1 MHHLFRRA
9 LIVAFI
15 ITAASSCC
23 RADTLETDDGKTFDG
38 KIVDQNAATVTIE
51 IRTDGMTFRRKFPA
65 AKVKHITRDVADGP
79 AYCPLP
85 LTGDIGVELTADALS
100 RAITEARKSNPQYII
115 LVIDSPGGSGPEMVR
130 IAQVLRD
137 AQALDGKQIQYVAYV
152 KRALSA
158 AAVIA
163 MTCPKIYF
171 AADAVMGA
179 GVPFRFGPDGTPA
192 NLEEKFA
199 SAARAQMRAAASS
212 GGHNDLILRG
222 MMEPELELVVTA
234 GDDGKPEI
242 SEATA
247 APLFGTTPFKSKGR
261 ILTLTA
267 PEAVQ
272 CGLAGGVAAD
282 VDGLHAAMGLSAWHK
297 GDDAAWYVLS
307 DAARQAR
314 AAARD
319 RKGQRVAAAGDG
331 PKESAAV
338 TKTRELLKSA
348 AAKAD
353 SAQKKLDSLK
363 ADYQK
368 ELDAAQDEYK
378 QAIAGANSTANPVL
392 TASAASHKKNTRI
405 KKANEKYPP
414 EIDAAQKAYEKAVG
428 EYNDLVGRLNR
439 ALAAGE

>member
-1 MHHLFRRA
+1 MQHLSCRA
-9 LIVAFI
+9 VLLLAMVI
-15 ITAASSCC
+15 AAALPAL
-23 RADTLETDDGKTFDG
+23 ADTLETDDGKTFDG

-51 IRTDGMTFRRKFPA
+51 VRTDGMTFRRKFPA
-65 AKVKHITRDVADGP
+65 ARVKHITRDAADGP

-85 LTGDIGVELTADALS
+85 LTGEIGVELTADALT
-100 RAITEARKSNPQYII
+100 RALAEARKSSPQYLIF
-115 LVIDSPGGSGPEMVR
+115 VIDSPGGSGPEMVR
-130 IAQVLRD
+130 IAQVIRD
-137 AQALDGKQIQYVAYV
+137 AQALDGKQVQYVAYV
-152 KRALSA
+152 KKALSA
-158 AAVIA
+158 AAVVA
-163 MTCPKIYF
+163 MACPKIYF
-171 AADAVMGA
+171 AADGVMGA

-199 SAARAQMRAAASS
+199 SAARAQMRAAAFS

-222 MMEPELELVVTA
+222 MMEPELELVVTP
-234 GDDGKPEI
+234 GDDGKPEV

-247 APLFGTTPFKSKGR
+247 APLFGATPFKSKGR

-282 VDGLHAAMGLSAWHK
+282 VDGLHDAMGLSAWHK
-297 GDDAAWYVLS
+297 GDDAAWYILS

-319 RKGQRVAAAGDG
+319 HKHTAAAAGDG
-331 PKESAAV
+331 LKESAAV

-368 ELDAAQDEYK
+368 ELDAAQDDYK
-378 QAIAGANSTANPVL
+378 QAIASANSTANPVL

-428 EYNDLVGRLNR
+428 DYNDLVGRLNR